1 MPVTEKNIL
10 NRLYFV
16 AGCMLLLALA
26 IVVKMI
32 SIQVTDGDKY
42 RELAKDQTIKN
53 FTIQPNRGNLY
64 SDDGSLLATSVAK
77 YDIRFDALTP
87 SSADFEKYLKPLSD
101 SLSIMF
107 NKPASYYQNIFRKAR
122 GNKNR
127 YLLVVQDLGYLDYT
141 RIRTFPLFSMNPYRG
156 GIIVEQKTKR
166 EHPLGKIAERSVGYE
181 RIDEDGH
188 ITRVGLEGAFGDYLR
203 GQAGKR
209 LKQKIAKDQWKPI
222 TDYNE
227 VEPKDGYNVISTINI
242 NIQDVAHHALL
253 EQLEKYKADHGCVVV
268 MEVESGE
275 IKAISNLGRTQWGKY
290 YERLNYAIGESNEP
304 GSTFKL
310 MAMIAALEDKVI
322 DTNYVVDTEKGVLTF
337 YDKYKVRDAKWGGY
351 GKISASEVFEI
362 SSNTG
367 MVKIID
373 NFYRNKPER
382 FVNRLYNMGLNNR
395 LDLAIKG
402 EGKPVIPHPNDK
414 DIWSGISLPWMA
426 YGYGVS
432 LTPLQ
437 ILTFYNAVANDGEM
451 VKPMLIKEVKEWNRT
466 IIKFDKEV
474 LNPSI
479 CSQETISKVKK
490 MMKNVIEKEHGT
502 GHGLYS
508 ENFSMAGKTG
518 TTQKD
523 YASKDKDKLK
533 YISTFAG
540 YFPADNPKYSCIVVI
555 HEPDKSVGY
564 YGADVSGPVF
574 KSIAQKIYTNSPLI
588 DTVNELE
595 KSNQLVNKNYNAF
608 YEKAQKKYTT
618 VPDVLGMSGMDALTL
633 LENSGLEVKIEG
645 NGKVVEQSIKS
656 GAKIEKNQKIVLKL
670 L

>member
-1 MPVTEKNIL
+1 
-10 NRLYFV
+10 
-16 AGCMLLLALA
+16 
-26 IVVKMI
+26 
-32 SIQVTDGDKY
+32 
-42 RELAKDQTIKN
+42 
-53 FTIQPNRGNLY
+53 
-64 SDDGSLLATSVAK
+64 
-77 YDIRFDALTP
+77 
-87 SSADFEKYLKPLSD
+87 
-101 SLSIMF
+101 
-107 NKPASYYQNIFRKAR
+107 
-122 GNKNR
+122 
-127 YLLVVQDLGYLDYT
+127 
-141 RIRTFPLFSMNPYRG
+141 PLFNMNPYRG

-181 RIDEDGH
+181 RIDENGH

-290 YERLNYAIGESNEP
+290 YERLNYAIGESSEP

-337 YDKYKVRDAKWGGY
+337 YDKYKVRDSKWGGY
-351 GKISASEVFEI
+351 GKLSASEVFEI

-367 MVKIID
+367 IVKIID
-373 NFYRNKPER
+373 TFYKHKPER

-414 DIWSGISLPWMA
+414 DSWSGITLPWMA

-466 IIKFDKEV
+466 IKKFDKEV

-479 CSQETISKVKK
+479 CSQETISKVKQ

-574 KSIAQKIYTNSPLI
+574 KTIAQKIY
-588 DTVNELE
+588 
-595 KSNQLVNKNYNAF
+595 
-608 YEKAQKKYTT
+608 
-618 VPDVLGMSGMDALTL
+618 
-633 LENSGLEVKIEG
+633 
-645 NGKVVEQSIKS
+645 
-656 GAKIEKNQKIVLKL
+656 
-670 L
+670 

>member
-1 MPVTEKNIL
+1 
-10 NRLYFV
+10 
-16 AGCMLLLALA
+16 MLLLALA

-87 SSADFEKYLKPLSD
+87 GSADFEKYLKPLSD
-101 SLSIMF
+101 SLSVMF
-107 NKPASYYQNIFRKAR
+107 NKPSSYYQNIFRKAR

-141 RIRTFPLFSMNPYRG
+141 RIRTFPLFNMNPYRG

-337 YDKYKVRDAKWGGY
+337 
-351 GKISASEVFEI
+351 
-362 SSNTG
+362 
-367 MVKIID
+367 
-373 NFYRNKPER
+373 
-382 FVNRLYNMGLNNR
+382 
-395 LDLAIKG
+395 
-402 EGKPVIPHPNDK
+402 
-414 DIWSGISLPWMA
+414 
-426 YGYGVS
+426 
-432 LTPLQ
+432 
-437 ILTFYNAVANDGEM
+437 
-451 VKPMLIKEVKEWNRT
+451 
-466 IIKFDKEV
+466 
-474 LNPSI
+474 
-479 CSQETISKVKK
+479 
-490 MMKNVIEKEHGT
+490 
-502 GHGLYS
+502 
-508 ENFSMAGKTG
+508 
-518 TTQKD
+518 
-523 YASKDKDKLK
+523 
-533 YISTFAG
+533 
-540 YFPADNPKYSCIVVI
+540 
-555 HEPDKSVGY
+555 
-564 YGADVSGPVF
+564 
-574 KSIAQKIYTNSPLI
+574 
-588 DTVNELE
+588 
-595 KSNQLVNKNYNAF
+595 
-608 YEKAQKKYTT
+608 
-618 VPDVLGMSGMDALTL
+618 
-633 LENSGLEVKIEG
+633 
-645 NGKVVEQSIKS
+645 
-656 GAKIEKNQKIVLKL
+656 
-670 L
+670 